1 MLFSFLAFL
10 PACIVIGSVIRQSK
24 TISALC
30 QLGSLASRTEKDMEG
45 VAQGDG
51 EREKALRETQA
62 LIEDKDKLVFTF
74 SAFNIGL
81 TCKISFIDF
90 SLLALKCRV

>member
-10 PACIVIGSVIRQSK
+10 PAFIVIGSVTRQSK

-30 QLGSLASRTEKDMEG
+30 QLGSLASRTEKDIEG
-45 VAQGDG
+45 VAQGDRQ
-51 EREKALRETQA
+51 REKALAESQA
-62 LIEDKDKLVFTF
+62 LIEDKDKLVFTS

-81 TCKISFIDF
+81 TCKMCFIDF
-90 SLLALKCRV
+90 SFLVFERRF